1 MNFFAR
7 ENQIPEYFRWTTL
20 VGRMLL
26 LKYRGAEGIGFSLRA
41 LCLSDEILLFC
52 RKDVKETERLQFA
65 TLHALCLGGEMS
77 VSQITPKMRFH
88 LHLRSYFVV
97 LP

>member
-1 MNFFAR
+1 M
-7 ENQIPEYFRWTTL
+7 
-20 VGRMLL
+20 
-26 LKYRGAEGIGFSLRA
+26 KYRGAEGTEFLGFSLRT
-41 LCLSDEILLFC
+41 LRLSDFC

-65 TLHALCLGGEMS
+65 TLRALCLGNEMS
-77 VSQITPKMRFH
+77 VTQIIPKMRFH